1 MSLDPR
7 IKRVLLSDEV
17 YKLEKDKCW
26 ATYEVFHQ
34 KKTGAQHTHVGCV
47 HAPNHELAM
56 VFAKEQ
62 FGRRLACV
70 NLWVIKTTDIFTL
83 RHEDS
88 DMFNSATSLEKKYR
102 DASGFKVREKINAFK
117 NRNK

>member
-7 IKRVLLSDEV
+7 IKRVSLSDEV
-17 YKLEKDKCW
+17 YKIEKDKCW
-26 ATYEVFHQ
+26 TTFQVFHQ
-34 KKTGAQHTHVGCV
+34 KKTGAQHAHVGSV
-47 HAPNHELAM
+47 HAPTHEIAM
-56 VFAKEQ
+56 IFAKEQ

-70 NLWVIKTTDIFTL
+70 NMWVVKTTDVFSM
-83 RHEDS
+83 RHEDA
-88 DMFNSATSLEKKYR
+88 DIFHSATSQDKKYR